1 MTASRSE
8 PPGVAAPEPW
18 QLLPDLDPEEY
29 EALKADIAAHGVLV
43 PVEVDERG
51 DLLDGHHRVRAWS
64 ELRAEGVK
72 LADYPRVVR
81 GGLSD
86 AEKRQI
92 VRALN
97 LARRHLNAD
106 QRRALIADAIR
117 DDPTA
122 SDRRVALALGVTHPT
137 VAAVRSELEE
147 AGDVERLSTRVD
159 SLGRTQPAR
168 RPSVIARSARDERRA
183 VDALATMGDQ
193 APTRLLD
200 LRTAEREARQVGY
213 QRMRDAT
220 EPASTVDGERFEL
233 RAGDF
238 ATVLDDLDPGSV
250 DLVLTDPPYTDEFGA
265 RWVELSELC
274 ARVLRPGGVAVF
286 YSGHHNLP
294 EVISQLGEH
303 LVWLWHVVV
312 VQPGQESRF
321 MATHVHNGHRDLLA
335 YCAGTYQ
342 PRRWLRDTITV
353 TTAADKSLHPWQQGL
368 QTPAYLVDMLSDP
381 GGLVLDPC
389 CGSATFGVAALGSGR
404 RFLGVDVDPVTVG
417 VAADRLREV
426 AAGAENGAAS

>member
-1 MTASRSE
+1 MTGER
-8 PPGVAAPEPW
+8 W
-18 QLLPDLDPEEY
+18 QLLPALSGDEY

-51 DLLDGHHRVRAWS
+51 DLLDGHHRVRAWT

-97 LARRHLNAD
+97 LARRHLSAD

-122 SDRRVALALGVTHPT
+122 SDRRVAVALGVTHPT

-147 AGDVERLSTRVD
+147 AGDVESLSTRVD

-183 VDALATMGDQ
+183 MDALATMGDQ

-200 LRTAEREARQVGY
+200 LRTAEREARQVDY

-220 EPASTVDGERFEL
+220 EPTGGAGGDRWEL

-238 ATVLDDLDPGSV
+238 ATVLDDIEPGSV
-250 DLVLTDPPYTDEFGA
+250 DMVLTDPPYGDSFSS
-265 RWVELSELC
+265 RWGELSALC
-274 ARVLRPGGVAVF
+274 ARVLKPGGVAVF

-294 EVISQLGEH
+294 DVIAQLGDH
-303 LVWLWHVVV
+303 LVWMWHLVI

-335 YCAGTYQ
+335 YSAGPYV
-342 PRRWLRDTITV
+342 PRRWLRDTITA
-353 TTAADKSLHPWQQGL
+353 TTGTDKSLHPWQQGL

-381 GGLVLDPC
+381 GGIVLDPC
-389 CGSATFGVAALGSGR
+389 CGSATFGVAAIDAGR

-417 VAADRLREV
+417 VAASRLRTV
-426 AAGAENGAAS
+426 DTSQAGADDGATA